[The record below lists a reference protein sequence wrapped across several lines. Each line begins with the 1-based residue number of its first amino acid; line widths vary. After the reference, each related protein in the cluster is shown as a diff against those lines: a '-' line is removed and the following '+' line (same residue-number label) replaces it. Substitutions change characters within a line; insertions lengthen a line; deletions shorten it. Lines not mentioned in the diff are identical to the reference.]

1 MKVLM
6 IETGGWGGICH
17 YTYNL
22 ANTLVKAGVQ
32 DLTVISG
39 HKYELEDHERNFRLI
54 KHFDPAKPYLSNISG
69 LITLLRE
76 NKFSIIH
83 IQSILSPR
91 KDWIYILLSR
101 FLRIP
106 LIYTVHNI
114 LPHEEGERNA
124 FGLRTAFMII
134 YKHSKRLVAHSEAN
148 RRELIREF
156 GTDTERINVIPHG
169 NYFFLLPA
177 KALTK
182 DEARKKL
189 GLHTSGKVLLSFGA
203 VRKYKGIDYLIRA
216 FKRVVEKIP
225 DARLLIAGTPMSV
238 GEDMEIGSFHA
249 FVEDAGLKD
258 KVFFHFQ
265 YIPLKDIH
273 IYFSASDVAVFP
285 YLRTTESGSLQAALA
300 FSMPI
305 IATKV
310 GSFGYA
316 VEEGENGFLVPPG
329 DEAALA
335 EAIASALSLDEKA
348 LSEMGEYSRFIAGGR
363 YNWENIG
370 KKTKE
375 MYEEVLNEDT

>member
-238 GEDMEIGSFHA
+238 GEDMEIG
-249 FVEDAGLKD
+249 
-258 KVFFHFQ
+258 
-265 YIPLKDIH
+265 
-273 IYFSASDVAVFP
+273 
-285 YLRTTESGSLQAALA
+285 
-300 FSMPI
+300 
-305 IATKV
+305 
-310 GSFGYA
+310 
-316 VEEGENGFLVPPG
+316 
-329 DEAALA
+329 
-335 EAIASALSLDEKA
+335 
-348 LSEMGEYSRFIAGGR
+348 
-363 YNWENIG
+363 
-370 KKTKE
+370 
-375 MYEEVLNEDT
+375 